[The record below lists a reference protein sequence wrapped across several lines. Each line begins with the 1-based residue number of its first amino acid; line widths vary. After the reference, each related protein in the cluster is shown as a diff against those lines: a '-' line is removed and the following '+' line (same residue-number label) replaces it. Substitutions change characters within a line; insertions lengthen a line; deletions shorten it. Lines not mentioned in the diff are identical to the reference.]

1 MFFGPLHFRR
11 SFRRRTGE
19 WSSRT
24 PLISPFALG
33 RNQALGAMG
42 FEGSLGIIPAYS
54 RTFCGSCNRLRVTAQ
69 GLLKTCLYDKGV
81 FDLRAFMRNGASD
94 SMLRDT
100 IFQAVQHKAKDGF
113 EAEKERFDS
122 SIMESMSTIGG

>member
-1 MFFGPLHFRR
+1 M
-11 SFRRRTGE
+11 
-19 WSSRT
+19 
-24 PLISPFALG
+24 
-33 RNQALGAMG
+33 
-42 FEGSLGIIPAYS
+42 
-54 RTFCGSCNRLRVTAQ
+54 
-69 GLLKTCLYDKGV
+69 LLKTCLYDKGV